1 MSPEVAME
9 QYIKLLSDIDPGWMQ
24 DSSSVVSI
32 SCIEFWSFC
41 CRSIDRSRFSRLF
54 HVPNIYLSNFQ
65 DDGKQEFVGSPDT
78 EKALLEDV
86 RGDAGDQR

>member
-1 MSPEVAME
+1 ME

-24 DSSSVVSI
+24 DSSVVSI
-32 SCIEFWSFC
+32 SCIEFEVLLWIKIFQIISC
-41 CRSIDRSRFSRLF
+41 SKYLF
-54 HVPNIYLSNFQ
+54 NFQ
-65 DDGKQEFVGSPDT
+65 DDGKQEFIGSKLTGSPDT